1 MSAAL
6 IIVDMLNSYEHED
19 ADPLMDSVR
28 EALPA
33 MRDLIDRA
41 RAEKTLVV
49 YVNDNLGDWS
59 AGRAELVERAMNGR
73 APELIEPLIPPPG
86 TPFVVKARHSVFY
99 QTQLEYLLRQERI
112 DRLILAGQVTE
123 QCILYSALDAYV
135 RHFGLAIPRDCRC
148 PHPGGSG
155 RGGTENDGVEHAR
168 PGRLRAGGPGG
179 RRGPSRLSA
188 TPV

>member
-49 YVNDNLGDWS
+49 YVNDNMGDWS
-59 AGRAELVERAMNGR
+59 AARAELVEHAMNGR
-73 APELIEPLIPPPG
+73 APELIEPLVPPPG

-135 RHFGLAIPRDCRC
+135 RHFGLAIPRDCVAHIQEDLAEAALRMMTSNMRAQVV
-148 PHPGGSG
+148 SG
-155 RGGTENDGVEHAR
+155 REALET
-168 PGRLRAGGPGG
+168 PRLAQR
-179 RRGPSRLSA
+179 PSRG
-188 TPV
+188 